1 MGHKQFENQCACHQK
16 FVTTRMNQ
24 QLKCSFFFLLIRD
37 EISLKKEEMRI
48 DLWSRRNP
56 PLELNGQLQ
65 TINPHL

>member
-1 MGHKQFENQCACHQK
+1 MCMPSKICNY
-16 FVTTRMNQ
+16 MNEPTI
-24 QLKCSFFFLLIRD
+24 KMFFFFLLIRD

-48 DLWSRRNP
+48 DLWRRRNP